1 MGSARGSAGG
11 LSGRRGASSRLTSA
25 RLARCLHELPR
36 HQTLQAFVTTGALR
50 FPGRPWN
57 VLEELAPL
65 SAEKRLGADVQGR
78 CPQTGRSARR
88 PCAPVCVRQRPA
100 RAWGSR
106 KSACPGTGSPSR
118 VGCHLDKLRHRNEQ
132 TAHQLHCDGLS
143 PGLEAG
149 PSLCRRRFPFYS
161 GCFLSAVLGAGRAR
175 FPDTHRGR
183 QDAPPRGGPPVAGRG
198 GLVDRAVHTAVLQGT
213 RKQGMGEPP
222 ETWGPGLVLGR
233 GRAGRT
239 PQSATSLRTSEC
251 ADRVVVPCRQRGGGG
266 EGVLHAW
273 DTSASSVFARLHP
286 RTFFHCFLRD
296 ADWLPSCSPVTSRC
310 GREHSSCL
318 TTGGATHASFL
329 RVRPPRAVGASVD
342 PCLEK

>member
-198 GLVDRAVHTAVLQGT
+198 VSSTEPCTLRSSRELENKGWGSHPRPGDLGWCW
-213 RKQGMGEPP
+213 GEA
-222 ETWGPGLVLGR
+222 GR
-233 GRAGRT
+233 GGPPSRQPACAQVSARTGWSCPAGSGGGAGR
-239 PQSATSLRTSEC
+239 
-251 ADRVVVPCRQRGGGG
+251 
-266 EGVLHAW
+266 
-273 DTSASSVFARLHP
+273 ASCTLG
-286 RTFFHCFLRD
+286 T
-296 ADWLPSCSPVTSRC
+296 
-310 GREHSSCL
+310 
-318 TTGGATHASFL
+318 
-329 RVRPPRAVGASVD
+329 RVRPLFLLVCTQGRFSIAS
-342 PCLEK
+342 